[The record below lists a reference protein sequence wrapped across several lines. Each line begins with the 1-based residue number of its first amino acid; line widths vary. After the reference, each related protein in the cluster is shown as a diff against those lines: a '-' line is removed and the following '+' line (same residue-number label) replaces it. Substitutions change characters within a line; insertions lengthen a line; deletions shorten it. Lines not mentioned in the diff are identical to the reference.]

1 MSLTCQRSRR
11 LNSQVIAAP
20 TRSPVSDHDAG
31 IKGSLIHYAVIIE
44 AVVKGHGRHAALLH
58 DLGKVVYI
66 GNVIIVLPVSLQRAE
81 SHSILIGVNIIGKL
95 IAAHVENGASLAAE
109 IIYVFLY
116 ELLGKSNRRLI
127 HDIQCTCGFLI
138 ILAICRVLNAYV
150 LHSIHDS
157 VHMSRRV
164 QQRDNLN
171 AIFVGILDNGIH
183 ITLRQ
188 LSCMTVRSVC
198 LLNAFC
204 YLCAVIGRIA
214 NCD

>member
-66 GNVIIVLPVSLQRAE
+66 GNVIIVLLLVLQRAK
-81 SHSILIGVNIIGKL
+81 SHAVSACVNIIGKL
-95 IAAHVENGASLAAE
+95 IAAHVEDRTALVAE
-109 IIYVFLY
+109 ILNIFLY
-116 ELLGKSNRRLI
+116 QLLGKSNRSFI

-164 QQRDNLN
+164 QQRDNLD

-183 ITLRQ
+183 LTLRQ
-188 LSCMTVRSVC
+188 LSGMAVINVS
-198 LLNAFC
+198 LLDTFC
-204 YLCAVIGRIA
+204 YLGTIIGRIT